1 MHHLEISDPRGQ
13 NKVTIR
19 QVYATLS
26 IPISMDSVVKLEDLG
41 RWKHL
46 RDLELPELSELA
58 QVEMLIGQDCLEV
71 IIPLEVRVSE
81 KGEAEPAPFATR
93 SLFGWTIS
101 GILGGTGR
109 DSVASVSF
117 ISKTLD

>member
-1 MHHLEISDPRGQ
+1 MKP
-13 NKVTIR
+13 
-19 QVYATLS
+19 
-26 IPISMDSVVKLEDLG
+26 EDLG

-58 QVEMLIGQDCLEV
+58 EVEMLIGQDCPEV
-71 IIPLEVRVSE
+71 IMPLEVRASE

-101 GILGGTGR
+101 GILGGGNWQGFSGLRELHFNDTGTT
-109 DSVASVSF
+109 D
-117 ISKTLD
+117 